1 MGSNLCFKGIPL
13 CAVLRID
20 CREARAEGQGPVRG
34 QDRNAGK
41 GDFSSSLSDDSR
53 ATEKGLEVVAFW
65 VEARHSVR
73 KERQVVS
80 QGGDLQGGV
89 GGSGQLGTWLWP
101 WGVYKQSV

>member
-1 MGSNLCFKGIPL
+1 MGSDLCFKGIPL

-80 QGGDLQGGV
+80 PRWRPPGRGRWQWAIRNLALA
-89 GGSGQLGTWLWP
+89 LGRL
-101 WGVYKQSV
+101 